1 MDSAA
6 RAIYLLATRKNL
18 NNETYHIEN
27 TELLSFTH
35 MGKMIQKY
43 GENVVLRPYEDMW
56 DYFLPICEEGTDNSK
71 MQEINNL
78 IAYIDFLPWHM
89 PTMFRFVKDKTKIL
103 LEKMGFAWKEPDQ
116 EIIDNLLDYGKQV
129 GFFD

>member
-1 MDSAA
+1 
-6 RAIYLLATRKNL
+6 
-18 NNETYHIEN
+18 
-27 TELLSFTH
+27 
-35 MGKMIQKY
+35 
-43 GENVVLRPYEDMW
+43 
-56 DYFLPICEEGTDNSK
+56 

-103 LEKMGFAWKEPDQ
+103 LEKMGFAWKEPIE

-129 GFFD
+129 GFLTNGYGGSEAVHFPIQ

>member
-1 MDSAA
+1 
-6 RAIYLLATRKNL
+6 
-18 NNETYHIEN
+18 
-27 TELLSFTH
+27 
-35 MGKMIQKY
+35 
-43 GENVVLRPYEDMW
+43 
-56 DYFLPICEEGTDNSK
+56 
-71 MQEINNL
+71 
-78 IAYIDFLPWHM
+78 M

>member
-1 MDSAA
+1 MQPS
-6 RAIYLLATRKNL
+6 
-18 NNETYHIEN
+18 
-27 TELLSFTH
+27 
-35 MGKMIQKY
+35 G
-43 GENVVLRPYEDMW
+43 
-56 DYFLPICEEGTDNSK
+56 

>member
-27 TELLSFTH
+27 TELYHLH
-35 MGKMIQKY
+35 IWENDNKIW
-43 GENVVLRPYEDMW
+43 ENVVLRPYEDMW
-56 DYFLPICEEGTDNSK
+56 DYFLPIYEEGTDNSK

-78 IAYIDFLPWHM
+78 IAYIDFLPCICQ
-89 PTMFRFVKDKTKIL
+89 PC
-103 LEKMGFAWKEPDQ
+103 
-116 EIIDNLLDYGKQV
+116 LDL
-129 GFFD
+129 

>member
-1 MDSAA
+1 
-6 RAIYLLATRKNL
+6 
-18 NNETYHIEN
+18 
-27 TELLSFTH
+27 
-35 MGKMIQKY
+35 MIQKY
-43 GENVVLRPYEDMW
+43 GENLVLRPYEDMW
-56 DYFLPICEEGTDNSK
+56 DYFLPIYEEGTDNSK